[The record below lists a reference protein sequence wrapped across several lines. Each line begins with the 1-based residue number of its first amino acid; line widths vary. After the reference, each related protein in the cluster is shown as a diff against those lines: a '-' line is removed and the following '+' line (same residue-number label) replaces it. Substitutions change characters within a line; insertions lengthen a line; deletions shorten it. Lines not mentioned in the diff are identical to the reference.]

1 MLITWD
7 DEAMFSINVVKDETY
22 GLCYNYNSLF
32 YVVVAV
38 CVFLLPVLIAG
49 NYDSFERPSCHISGI
64 NEIRSKLKFI
74 LKNCC
79 YRIGRNWYA

>member
-49 NYDSFERPSCHISGI
+49 NYVF
-64 NEIRSKLKFI
+64 LF
-74 LKNCC
+74 KN
-79 YRIGRNWYA
+79 